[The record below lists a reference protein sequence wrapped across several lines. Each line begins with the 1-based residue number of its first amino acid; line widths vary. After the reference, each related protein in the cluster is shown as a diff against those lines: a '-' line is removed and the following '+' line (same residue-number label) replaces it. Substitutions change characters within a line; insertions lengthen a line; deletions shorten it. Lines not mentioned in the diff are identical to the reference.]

1 VGDAQKRISLI
12 KVLGELIGH
21 CGLDLILPRSR
32 LLARVV
38 ESTSSRITSFA
49 AVLLPSGRLALSLDC
64 SESENIQHAIGA
76 DGNPL
81 VSVHAEGDRV

>member
-1 VGDAQKRISLI
+1 LKVRLAKRIRYQ
-12 KVLGELIGH
+12 
-21 CGLDLILPRSR
+21 LDLDSDL
-32 LLARVV
+32 
-38 ESTSSRITSFA
+38 FA
-49 AVLLPSGRLALSLDC
+49 AVLLPSGRLAHSLDC